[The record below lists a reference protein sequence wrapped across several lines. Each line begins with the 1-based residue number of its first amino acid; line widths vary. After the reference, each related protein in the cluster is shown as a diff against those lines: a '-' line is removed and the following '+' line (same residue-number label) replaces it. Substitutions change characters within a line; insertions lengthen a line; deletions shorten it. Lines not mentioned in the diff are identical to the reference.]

1 MNSREKT
8 LKSTKCIRMESKA
21 GKCMIAKPDEPME
34 SGKEFTFDAVFDDDS
49 NQTEV
54 YQDIAQDL
62 VDSVLEGYNGTI
74 FAYGQTGCGKS
85 FTMMGVP
92 TDPILCGIIPR
103 AFNQIFTAIKLN
115 AVEKKQFLVQGS
127 YIEIYNEEVRDLLG
141 TNHTARLDL
150 KEHPEK
156 GVYVHGVTKH
166 TVSSVEQITKLMDQ
180 GHANRSVGAT
190 MMNAD
195 SSRSHSIFM
204 VEIETSEP
212 VETTDELSIKQ
223 GILNLVDLAGSERA
237 GKTGAEGQRLKEAT
251 KINLSLSALGNVISA
266 LVSGKGHIPYRDS
279 KLTRLLQNSLGGN
292 AKTVMMAAISPAS
305 DNYEESLCTLRYANR
320 AKNIK
325 NKPKVNEDPRD
336 ALLREYS
343 DEIKR
348 LKDLLQQSGISA
360 GAAAASAGGS
370 FGGGE
375 GASRGVSLGGGLEA
389 EKQRLVDEAQA
400 EIRRL
405 EAEKKTSQEEVQ
417 YMLEQFEAERNE
429 AAARI
434 SALELASRDGEAA
447 RSQLLRREA
456 ELKARGGATDEEL
469 EQLAEDRAMI
479 EETLER
485 EKETQEALAES
496 LAEKEQRAVLM
507 KKQLQVEDKERDEKA
522 AEVQQRLERLLS
534 QQEAAKEELE
544 RKLRQME
551 EQLLHG
557 GMQAQNA
564 QAQAE
569 AKVAEAARRMMK
581 MKRKQQEA
589 ERMRQQEE
597 EQKALLAGHMDTAK
611 AELQDKASQITLLR
625 HKLMTA
631 TQEFQDLEEEF
642 ERDRQDYLKTIREL
656 TREVAL
662 YKAIGRAAYRPGDLQ
677 VILRSSSYDDERGE
691 WLLPKV
697 AYPTVFPT
705 VDDARSGARTLGGVS
720 AGAYADSFGSDS
732 RGPNTLATNPGA
744 YETRADAN
752 WRRSIRS
759 DFGPSAP
766 PDSARRTGGSVGP
779 RSARFAPAPP
789 TGSKPYSGMY
799 GELSLSTSST
809 KSTAAD
815 VNPEVINSLPRRPGF
830 APSRAP
836 EAKSAASPT
845 AAGSDSSFASLD
857 SVRARPGFAP
867 ASSPSASSAVSPHGG
882 GGSAGPDLSGL
893 QRRPGFAPAA
903 NFGAASS
910 HNAGVARNDT
920 EAMLATVSQTARRP
934 GFAPAAPN

>member
-1 MNSREKT
+1 
-8 LKSTKCIRMESKA
+8 
-21 GKCMIAKPDEPME
+21 
-34 SGKEFTFDAVFDDDS
+34 V
-49 NQTEV
+49 
-54 YQDIAQDL
+54 
-62 VDSVLEGYNGTI
+62 
-74 FAYGQTGCGKS
+74 
-85 FTMMGVP
+85 
-92 TDPILCGIIPR
+92 
-103 AFNQIFTAIKLN
+103 
-115 AVEKKQFLVQGS
+115 
-127 YIEIYNEEVRDLLG
+127 
-141 TNHTARLDL
+141 
-150 KEHPEK
+150 
-156 GVYVHGVTKH
+156 
-166 TVSSVEQITKLMDQ
+166 
-180 GHANRSVGAT
+180 
-190 MMNAD
+190 
-195 SSRSHSIFM
+195 
-204 VEIETSEP
+204 
-212 VETTDELSIKQ
+212 
-223 GILNLVDLAGSERA
+223 
-237 GKTGAEGQRLKEAT
+237 
-251 KINLSLSALGNVISA
+251 
-266 LVSGKGHIPYRDS
+266 
-279 KLTRLLQNSLGGN
+279 
-292 AKTVMMAAISPAS
+292 
-305 DNYEESLCTLRYANR
+305 
-320 AKNIK
+320 
-325 NKPKVNEDPRD
+325 
-336 ALLREYS
+336 
-343 DEIKR
+343 
-348 LKDLLQQSGISA
+348 
-360 GAAAASAGGS
+360 
-370 FGGGE
+370 
-375 GASRGVSLGGGLEA
+375 
-389 EKQRLVDEAQA
+389 
-400 EIRRL
+400 
-405 EAEKKTSQEEVQ
+405 
-417 YMLEQFEAERNE
+417 
-429 AAARI
+429 
-434 SALELASRDGEAA
+434 
-447 RSQLLRREA
+447 
-456 ELKARGGATDEEL
+456 
-469 EQLAEDRAMI
+469 
-479 EETLER
+479 
-485 EKETQEALAES
+485 
-496 LAEKEQRAVLM
+496 
-507 KKQLQVEDKERDEKA
+507 
-522 AEVQQRLERLLS
+522 
-534 QQEAAKEELE
+534 
-544 RKLRQME
+544 
-551 EQLLHG
+551 
-557 GMQAQNA
+557 
-564 QAQAE
+564 QAE

-662 YKAIGRAAYRPGDLQ
+662 YKAIGRAAYRYVALILVYQFSTCTIPCLIPPSHILLSLLRSPGDLQ

>member
-375 GASRGVSLGGGLEA
+375 SASRGVSLGGGLEA

-400 EIRRL
+400 EIRRY
-405 EAEKKTSQEEVQ
+405 V
-417 YMLEQFEAERNE
+417 
-429 AAARI
+429 
-434 SALELASRDGEAA
+434 
-447 RSQLLRREA
+447 
-456 ELKARGGATDEEL
+456 
-469 EQLAEDRAMI
+469 
-479 EETLER
+479 
-485 EKETQEALAES
+485 
-496 LAEKEQRAVLM
+496 
-507 KKQLQVEDKERDEKA
+507 
-522 AEVQQRLERLLS
+522 
-534 QQEAAKEELE
+534 
-544 RKLRQME
+544 
-551 EQLLHG
+551 
-557 GMQAQNA
+557 
-564 QAQAE
+564 
-569 AKVAEAARRMMK
+569 
-581 MKRKQQEA
+581 
-589 ERMRQQEE
+589 
-597 EQKALLAGHMDTAK
+597 ALL
-611 AELQDKASQITLLR
+611 TL
-625 HKLMTA
+625 
-631 TQEFQDLEEEF
+631 
-642 ERDRQDYLKTIREL
+642 DYLFDCIAL
-656 TREVAL
+656 T
-662 YKAIGRAAYRPGDLQ
+662 Y
-677 VILRSSSYDDERGE
+677 
-691 WLLPKV
+691 
-697 AYPTVFPT
+697 F
-705 VDDARSGARTLGGVS
+705 
-720 AGAYADSFGSDS
+720 
-732 RGPNTLATNPGA
+732 LAN
-744 YETRADAN
+744 
-752 WRRSIRS
+752 
-759 DFGPSAP
+759 AP
-766 PDSARRTGGSVGP
+766 PVIH
-779 RSARFAPAPP
+779 
-789 TGSKPYSGMY
+789 PYS
-799 GELSLSTSST
+799 
-809 KSTAAD
+809 
-815 VNPEVINSLPRRPGF
+815 
-830 APSRAP
+830 
-836 EAKSAASPT
+836 
-845 AAGSDSSFASLD
+845 
-857 SVRARPGFAP
+857 
-867 ASSPSASSAVSPHGG
+867 HH
-882 GGSAGPDLSGL
+882 
-893 QRRPGFAPAA
+893 
-903 NFGAASS
+903 S
-910 HNAGVARNDT
+910 HT
-920 EAMLATVSQTARRP
+920 
-934 GFAPAAPN
+934 